1 MSISH
6 SIFHWLILSSK
17 SQWFTQ
23 QKNKEKEVI
32 EILDDS
38 DDEDEGLFDNVPQF
52 LLTGDPNDVFY
63 NDEYFGLMEE
73 DETIVI
79 RAYRDDDDD
88 TLLNEI
94 RPKYII
100 MYDPNAAFVRRVEVG
115 DKVLL
120 LIFSHNYYSFTNPP
134 IHR

>member
-1 MSISH
+1 MGSLH
-6 SIFHWLILSSK
+6 LIFPCLILPSK
-17 SQWFTQ
+17 SQRST

-32 EILDDS
+32 EISDDS
-38 DDEDEGLFDNVPQF
+38 DDEDERLFDNTPQF

-73 DETIVI
+73 DETILI

-115 DKVLL
+115 
-120 LIFSHNYYSFTNPP
+120 
-134 IHR
+134 